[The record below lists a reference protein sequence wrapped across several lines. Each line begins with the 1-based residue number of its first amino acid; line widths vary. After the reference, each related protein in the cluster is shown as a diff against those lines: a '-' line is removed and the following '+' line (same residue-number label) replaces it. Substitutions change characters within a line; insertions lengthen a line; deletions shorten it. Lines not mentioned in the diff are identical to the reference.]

1 MVRIALALLLA
12 SFALCARAAPGVI
25 LEAELEPARVY
36 VGAQALLRLRVLRA
50 QGAASGSLRAPDLG
64 AAGDL
69 SLLRFR
75 VFEVERSGT
84 VYQVFERTNVVVPRH
99 AGRLVIPGAEF
110 ESAEDLTERFD
121 RGEAQTRILHGPQQV
136 LEVLPAPA
144 NASQPFLP
152 ARRLTLEESW
162 SRDPDALSAGEPV
175 TRTLVLRAEGL
186 AAKRLP
192 ALETRGSPILRVHQD
207 QPELLTEYLDSG
219 MIGQRVQRTVLMP
232 LDAGVVVLPE
242 LRVRWWDIG
251 ADAERVT
258 TLPARTLRLQPL
270 SAPPVVPEQAAP
282 IVSPASALRM
292 LGAALLVL
300 MGAAL
305 WLYLRGMA
313 LRDARTQL
321 QTACRRN
328 DARAAREALVEW
340 WHAALP
346 GEPAPLPQRMAAGW
360 NPDARAA
367 ISALDAALY
376 GARAWDGATF
386 WRAVRPWLR
395 RRRARRRSKPAPSR
409 SPLFKLQAL
418 R

>member
-1 MVRIALALLLA
+1 MVRIALWLLLA
-12 SFALCARAAPGVI
+12 TVAQCARAAPGVI

-36 VGAQALLRLRVLRA
+36 VGAQALLKLRVLRA
-50 QGAASGSLRAPDLG
+50 GGASSGSLRPPDLG

-84 VYQVFERTNVVVPRH
+84 VYQVFERTNVVVPRR

-110 ESAEDLTERFD
+110 ESAEYLTERFD
-121 RGEAQTRILHGPQQV
+121 RGEGQTRILHGPQRV

-152 ARRLTLEESW
+152 ARALTLEESW

-186 AAKRLP
+186 SAERLP
-192 ALETRGSPILRVHQD
+192 QLDTGGSPILRVHQD

-232 LDAGVVVLPE
+232 LEAGAVVLPE
-242 LRVRWWDIG
+242 LRVRWWDVG
-251 ADAERVT
+251 ADAQRVT
-258 TLPARTLRLQPL
+258 TLPARTLRLH
-270 SAPPVVPEQAAP
+270 SVIAPPALPEKAAQ
-282 IVSPASALRM
+282 IVSPTTALRA
-292 LGAALLVL
+292 LGTILLALT
-300 MGAAL
+300 GAAL

-313 LRDARTQL
+313 QRDARARL
-321 QTACRRN
+321 RAACRRN
-328 DARAAREALVEW
+328 DARAARDALLEW
-340 WHAALP
+340 WRAARP
-346 GEPAPLPQRMAAGW
+346 DEPAPLPQQMAAEW
-360 NPDARAA
+360 NADARAA
-367 ISALDAALY
+367 MTALDAALY
-376 GARAWDGATF
+376 GDHSWDGRTV
-386 WRAVRPWLR
+386 WRALRPRLR
-395 RRRARRRSKPAPSR
+395 RRRTRRKALQAPPR